1 MAAISSGGNQSFPK
15 KAQGLLPIC
24 PEHLTILWLALFDGR
39 NSCSTLSLS
48 QIVTLTMSSDIFQKN
63 LPLPVVSVILLFTSI
78 QFNFICIASDP
89 NFILLGKE
97 RENHN
102 NEMTPF
108 EQVLGGKENLPLRWK
123 KSLAEPG

>member
-1 MAAISSGGNQSFPK
+1 
-15 KAQGLLPIC
+15 
-24 PEHLTILWLALFDGR
+24 
-39 NSCSTLSLS
+39 
-48 QIVTLTMSSDIFQKN
+48 MSSDIFQKN

-78 QFNFICIASDP
+78 QFNFICIASNP

-108 EQVLGGKENLPLRWK
+108 EQVLGGKENLPLHWK